1 MDSSLCDVVAQ
12 GLRPSAHPEHEDA
25 VDVLSLQ
32 GGESPEAH
40 PANPEEGEGTW
51 RLWYVFRPPCRSSP
65 SSRVPSKQQGPRSGL
80 RAQLCDERGAIRKF
94 VNLYRNNED
103 IRFLAGE
110 QTVLTDGD
118 EVAIIPAVAGG

>member
-1 MDSSLCDVVAQ
+1 MAIVV
-12 GLRPSAHPEHEDA
+12 RIPTP
-25 VDVLSLQ
+25 LQ
-32 GGESPEAH
+32 KF
-40 PANPEEGEGTW
+40 T
-51 RLWYVFRPPCRSSP
+51 
-65 SSRVPSKQQGPRSGL
+65 KQQSAVETTGATIHDMLEELERHFPGL

-118 EVAIIPAVAGG
+118 EVAIIPAVAGGGASTRA

>member
-1 MDSSLCDVVAQ
+1 MAIVVRI
-12 GLRPSAHPEHEDA
+12 LTP
-25 VDVLSLQ
+25 LQ
-32 GGESPEAH
+32 KFTNQQSTVEITGATIH
-40 PANPEEGEGTW
+40 DMLEELEGQ
-51 RLWYVFRPPCRSSP
+51 FP
-65 SSRVPSKQQGPRSGL
+65 GL

>member
-1 MDSSLCDVVAQ
+1 MAIVV
-12 GLRPSAHPEHEDA
+12 RIPTP
-25 VDVLSLQ
+25 LQ
-32 GGESPEAH
+32 KFTNQQSTVEITGATIH
-40 PANPEEGEGTW
+40 DMLEELEGQ
-51 RLWYVFRPPCRSSP
+51 LP
-65 SSRVPSKQQGPRSGL
+65 GL